1 MSLGFLGIRGPSLEK
16 VTLPRQKV
24 LNIGKDKLAKG
35 KPKNPIPYCPYLL
48 LVLGEIGRDFS
59 AFGRDFP
66 THMERRNFLTTLAL
80 LVLPGASL
88 LAKLKP
94 TPPRPPP
101 VPCPEPHAAEARNE
115 A

>member
-1 MSLGFLGIRGPSLEK
+1 LLFLWNQSFAIKSMEK
-16 VTLPRQKV
+16 IQIPV
-24 LNIGKDKLAKG
+24 NKDKLAKG
-35 KPKNPIPYCPYLL
+35 NPKTRYPTAPYLL
-48 LVLGEIGRDFS
+48 LVFGEIGRDFS

-66 THMERRNFLTTLAL
+66 TQMDRRNFLTTLAL
-80 LVLPGASL
+80 LVPGASF

-94 TPPRPPP
+94 TPPRPPRPPP

>member
-1 MSLGFLGIRGPSLEK
+1 MEK
-16 VTLPRQKV
+16 IQIPV
-24 LNIGKDKLAKG
+24 NKDKLAKG
-35 KPKNPIPYCPYLL
+35 NPKTRYPTAPYLL
-48 LVLGEIGRDFS
+48 LVFGEIGRDFS

-66 THMERRNFLTTLAL
+66 THMDRRNFLTTLAL

-94 TPPRPPP
+94 TPPRPPRPPP

>member
-1 MSLGFLGIRGPSLEK
+1 MEK
-16 VTLPRQKV
+16 IQIPV
-24 LNIGKDKLAKG
+24 NKDKLAKG

-48 LVLGEIGRDFS
+48 LVFGEIGRDFS

-66 THMERRNFLTTLAL
+66 TQMDRRNFLTTLAL
-80 LVLPGASL
+80 LVPGASL